1 MLKSTC
7 PNAYVHVLIFWR
19 NIRKS
24 IRKNGQW
31 ISLENL
37 MRRSDLEHAADQR
50 HNALLLDYGE
60 RRPEDEQLG
69 VRRLGVK
76 LLVGVAVE
84 VSLGEEVG
92 DRLCESGLA
101 TELWMN
107 RNGGVLA
114 NVITLYDKFLLK
126 VVSFGNLNLLHS
138 RLREVK
144 LPFPVTR
151 LLG

>member
-19 NIRKS
+19 NIRKA

-92 DRLCESGLA
+92 HRLCESGLA

-107 RNGGVLA
+107 RNGE
-114 NVITLYDKFLLK
+114 F
-126 VVSFGNLNLLHS
+126 
-138 RLREVK
+138 
-144 LPFPVTR
+144 
-151 LLG
+151 